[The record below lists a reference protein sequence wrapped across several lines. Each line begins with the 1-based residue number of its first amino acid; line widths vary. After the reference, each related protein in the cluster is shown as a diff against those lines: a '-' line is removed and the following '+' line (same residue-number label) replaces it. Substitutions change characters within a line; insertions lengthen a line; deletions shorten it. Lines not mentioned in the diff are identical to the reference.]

1 MTYLGSVYVSVCTV
15 LVRYSVSLL
24 DGGASGATSGATPG
38 GGADTG
44 NRPGHSIKGAVSQ
57 ARC

>member
-1 MTYLGSVYVSVCTV
+1 MTYLGNVYVSVRTV

-38 GGADTG
+38 GGAGTG
-44 NRPGHSIKGAVSQ
+44 DRPGHSIKGAVSQ